1 MNSSLNIIMEIAQLT
16 KKQFDKLVLQLSKLT
31 NEQLALLNFECWN
44 EARNRGAKQLEEENG
59 NCESV
64 GEDKD

>member
-1 MNSSLNIIMEIAQLT
+1 MT
-16 KKQFDKLVLQLSKLT
+16 KKQFDKLVAQLVKLS

-59 NCESV
+59 DC
-64 GEDKD
+64 KDSS